1 MNDRLRAVLLGLAV
15 ALVILLLDDLAGQ
28 LGGPRPGSSSGLW
41 ALAAVLVAGA
51 VAAYGA
57 AFGRRDALTPA
68 VAAAVLAWP
77 LLAALT
83 PLPDI
88 PGWVPLIGETNL
100 GLTASAL
107 LVGVLVTGAVVPR
120 RLG

>member
-1 MNDRLRAVLLGLAV
+1 MNERLRASLVGLGVAV
-15 ALVILLLDDLAGQ
+15 AILLLDDLAGQ
-28 LGGPRPGSSSGLW
+28 LGGPRAGSSSGLW

-51 VAAYGA
+51 VAAYA
-57 AFGRRDALTPA
+57 AVVGRRDPLTPGIAA
-68 VAAAVLAWP
+68 VVLAWP
-77 LLAALT
+77 LLAGTT

-88 PGWVPLIGETNL
+88 PAWVPLLGDTNL

-107 LVGVLVTGAVVPR
+107 LVGVLAAGALLPR